1 MLLVKIIDLF
11 PSKLK
16 RSTILF
22 LIFSSNGVYEFVLL
36 RDKLE
41 NRLTKSCFGELAC
54 LKNMIFSN
62 CHDFKVRQG
71 KTPTIWLNRST
82 SF

>member
-1 MLLVKIIDLF
+1 MLLVKIINLF

-22 LIFSSNGVYEFVLL
+22 LIFSSNGVYELVLL

-41 NRLTKSCFGELAC
+41 NRHTKSCFGELAHFILSC
-54 LKNMIFSN
+54 LKNMIFN
-62 CHDFKVRQG
+62 KCHVCKVQQG
-71 KTPTIWLNRST
+71 KILII
-82 SF
+82 